1 MATKTK
7 ANAGG
12 MKANK
17 KESGLS
23 AKSKATTKVKN
34 KVTAI
39 EPNHNQTTRQA

>member
-7 ANAGG
+7 VNAGG
-12 MKANK
+12 MKANN

-23 AKSKATTKVKN
+23 AKSKVAAKVKN
-34 KVTAI
+34 KVNAI